1 MHAAAVL
8 KDLQAAGLRVE
19 AEGNTLKVRPA
30 SVLDDERRALIRQ
43 HKAEL
48 LALLKTTTRSCSD
61 CRHLTGYGTCR
72 EPVAA
77 GLIPA
82 ADGFAIAW
90 PPPGAGA
97 SCPVWSRSPAEAVAA
112 VWLAAG
118 RGGWTDAQLHEW
130 LAAANEHPDA
140 TLDVLRRGGPTP

>member
-1 MHAAAVL
+1 MGALAVL
-8 KDLQAAGLRVE
+8 KNLQAAGLRVE
-19 AEGNTLKVRPA
+19 AEGDTLKVRPA

-82 ADGFAIAW
+82 ADGFGIAW

-97 SCPVWSRSPAEAVAA
+97 SCPVWSRSPARALAA
-112 VWLAAG
+112 VWLAAA
-118 RGGWTDAQLHEW
+118 RGGWSDARLRQWLHD
-130 LAAANEHPDA
+130 ADEHPDA
-140 TLDVLRRGGPTP
+140 TLDILASGGPTT